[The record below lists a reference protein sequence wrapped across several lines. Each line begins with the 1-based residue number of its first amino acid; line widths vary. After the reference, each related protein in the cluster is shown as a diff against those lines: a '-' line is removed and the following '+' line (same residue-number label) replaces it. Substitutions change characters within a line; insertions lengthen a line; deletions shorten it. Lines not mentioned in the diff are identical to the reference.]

1 MTGASPALRLPAGL
15 LRIWVDG
22 PGAARLGQ
30 LDLAGVGVHQA
41 EPGTWVLPA
50 LPGDPAVF
58 DRAARLGQRLLAALA
73 AEVGQGKTRALV
85 APAALRLEADRLELI
100 ADALIQELARRPP
113 ALSPDT
119 LHLTGHAVRGLEGRW
134 VTAAGPNLQI
144 GTGRVVPTAVLGPAA
159 PGLPPWRNPEVL
171 ARALRW
177 VPRGDAG
184 DRLGELLAQPGCR
197 LTGPIG
203 VGKTRLAWEILRA
216 SGRAA
221 IWRRAGGEPVE
232 PSLPLDRLLRGE
244 KTRPLWVVFDTLES
258 ADAGVWQ
265 EILDLAARP
274 DFGAGLHALLI
285 GRSATPWHEALGPLP
300 LVELEPL
307 AGEAWERFCFQAFH
321 GLALPLGVSERL
333 AERAGGNPF
342 ALEEALLYLVRDRQL
357 RQVFGSFFFSG
368 TEDRAEF
375 QPSSRLRL
383 HAEAEAARLGNPTP
397 LRLLAL
403 AGNPTPAAELG
414 AATFTLGAPTLGA
427 DWEELPIQ
435 AGLLVRREGPWGEG
449 LVHRFPAIELA
460 LAGAF
465 EPGVAL
471 EAKRTL
477 GELLAARSSTG
488 PELWG
493 AWPLLAGSEDGAQTA
508 LRAAAAPGAR
518 IPREEL
524 FAALRGELA
533 SLGERG
539 GDPTLELDLLWAL
552 LPIARR
558 LGRLHELEAAI
569 ARGLELAGARPERFL
584 AVAAVA
590 AELQQ
595 KAGRLREA
603 EATLRRALTAAHAT
617 EEKKKEL
624 LLIELGRVIVRL
636 GRRPEAQELFLKTL
650 QFAERGGRAAVAAT
664 CEFHLGNIALHEF
677 RLDDAIRH
685 HEAALALRRP
695 VGPAGS
701 VAASLSALGAVE
713 LARGNFPGALARYQ
727 EAQAQVADGGDGADQ
742 AWTLLGIGR
751 SLAGLGDF
759 AGAMPVVK
767 RALAL
772 REGRDD
778 AVGEAIARVELA
790 ELQLELG
797 QLDAA
802 HQEARKAL
810 FALSLV
816 AEHDALADAER
827 VLGQVFVRSRRPA
840 EAMPRFAE
848 AERIYRNAG
857 NELAVLNILAC
868 RLDAAIAAGE
878 VAGVEAAFAALAEE
892 RRRHPQIF
900 SGALHDY
907 HLYVGA
913 RWLEGHRGRGEDPR
927 PYLEEAYSEL
937 LRQTGYLEP
946 AMRQR
951 FLFQIP
957 GHAAILEA
965 ATRAGLPMPG

>member
-1 MTGASPALRLPAGL
+1 M
-15 LRIWVDG
+15 
-22 PGAARLGQ
+22 
-30 LDLAGVGVHQA
+30 
-41 EPGTWVLPA
+41 
-50 LPGDPAVF
+50 
-58 DRAARLGQRLLAALA
+58 
-73 AEVGQGKTRALV
+73 
-85 APAALRLEADRLELI
+85 
-100 ADALIQELARRPP
+100 
-113 ALSPDT
+113 
-119 LHLTGHAVRGLEGRW
+119 
-134 VTAAGPNLQI
+134 
-144 GTGRVVPTAVLGPAA
+144 
-159 PGLPPWRNPEVL
+159 
-171 ARALRW
+171 
-177 VPRGDAG
+177 
-184 DRLGELLAQPGCR
+184 
-197 LTGPIG
+197 
-203 VGKTRLAWEILRA
+203 
-216 SGRAA
+216 
-221 IWRRAGGEPVE
+221 
-232 PSLPLDRLLRGE
+232 
-244 KTRPLWVVFDTLES
+244 
-258 ADAGVWQ
+258 
-265 EILDLAARP
+265 
-274 DFGAGLHALLI
+274 
-285 GRSATPWHEALGPLP
+285 
-300 LVELEPL
+300 
-307 AGEAWERFCFQAFH
+307 
-321 GLALPLGVSERL
+321 
-333 AERAGGNPF
+333 
-342 ALEEALLYLVRDRQL
+342 
-357 RQVFGSFFFSG
+357 
-368 TEDRAEF
+368 
-375 QPSSRLRL
+375 
-383 HAEAEAARLGNPTP
+383 
-397 LRLLAL
+397 
-403 AGNPTPAAELG
+403 
-414 AATFTLGAPTLGA
+414 
-427 DWEELPIQ
+427 
-435 AGLLVRREGPWGEG
+435 
-449 LVHRFPAIELA
+449 
-460 LAGAF
+460 
-465 EPGVAL
+465 
-471 EAKRTL
+471 
-477 GELLAARSSTG
+477 
-488 PELWG
+488 
-493 AWPLLAGSEDGAQTA
+493 
-508 LRAAAAPGAR
+508 
-518 IPREEL
+518 
-524 FAALRGELA
+524 
-533 SLGERG
+533 
-539 GDPTLELDLLWAL
+539 
-552 LPIARR
+552 
-558 LGRLHELEAAI
+558 
-569 ARGLELAGARPERFL
+569 
-584 AVAAVA
+584 
-590 AELQQ
+590 
-595 KAGRLREA
+595 
-603 EATLRRALTAAHAT
+603 
-617 EEKKKEL
+617 
-624 LLIELGRVIVRL
+624 IVRL

-727 EAQAQVADGGDGADQ
+727 EAQAQVADCGDGADQ

-827 VLGQVFVRSRRPA
+827 VLGQVFVRSRRPT

-868 RLDAAIAAGE
+868 RLDAAIAASE